1 MLGDLTVER
10 VSLNGNSR
18 LRFFASVINKDYI
31 NHLYKIFKLYTK
43 TPPREVTRKKV
54 NKLTGHIQTDIFFS
68 TLKYSYFNFAR
79 EEFYILCNYK
89 NKDLVKNKFI
99 KVVPLDIEKNLTAVG
114 LAYWLMDDGSFFKS
128 KNQIIICT
136 DSYSKE
142 DVMRLISI
150 LISKF
155 NLSASL
161 IILRKKNISSLY
173 SLNDENNNFYYRI
186 RINKSSLPTLIKLVK
201 PYFIPSMYYKLG
213 L

>member
-114 LAYWLMDDGSFFKS
+114 LAY
-128 KNQIIICT
+128 
-136 DSYSKE
+136 
-142 DVMRLISI
+142 
-150 LISKF
+150 
-155 NLSASL
+155 
-161 IILRKKNISSLY
+161 
-173 SLNDENNNFYYRI
+173 
-186 RINKSSLPTLIKLVK
+186 
-201 PYFIPSMYYKLG
+201 
-213 L
+213 